1 MDEQNNLT
9 EQSNLPEQDTLAGQN
24 NIPEQDGLTVPESTN
39 SESDSIVGSEDPIVI
54 PALPEPPK
62 KSAETKGSKFASFL
76 GILILVLGVGALGFF
91 GIRTLLRKNN
101 TIKQAADQKVE
112 LEKGQWMEI
121 PVCYAKYFGEIKH
134 SVNFIPT
141 AYEYY
146 YIAVT
151 MDESGYVLFRADKDW
166 LDGRFDADGYAL
178 DENGVLVT
186 GYVRKADYKVT
197 NEAKDVVGLTFSGN
211 PELFV
216 DVLATRI
223 SVYEIILFALPILAL
238 IIFYLISKDV
248 WDLKLDSGIGKAVV
262 AVFTVGGIAYGCFL
276 IHVLAL
282 VLL

>member
-9 EQSNLPEQDTLAGQN
+9 EQSNLPEQDTLTGQN

-62 KSAETKGSKFASFL
+62 KSAETKGSKFAS
-76 GILILVLGVGALGFF
+76 FF